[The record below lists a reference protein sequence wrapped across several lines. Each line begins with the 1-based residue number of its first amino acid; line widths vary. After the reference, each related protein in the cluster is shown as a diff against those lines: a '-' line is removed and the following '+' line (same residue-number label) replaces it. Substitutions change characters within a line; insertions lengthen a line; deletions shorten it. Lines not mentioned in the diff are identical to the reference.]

1 MSTISDTMPDFSG
14 YILNRQYHLQ
24 DLLGAGTYGV
34 VYKALDTLASIP
46 HPTYR
51 AIKIMRKSSDR
62 KFDDIQREITLHH
75 AVSHHRGVVRLHD
88 AFDDKRYVYV
98 VMDFCEGG
106 DLFSHICEKR
116 TYEGNERLAR
126 TAFISLIDAVQAC
139 HDDGITHRDLKP
151 ENVLSSEDGSELYLA
166 DFGVSTLKRTVDD
179 FGCGTGIYMSP
190 GMFPYSSYSRTYN
203 LMRLHRMRWRH
214 V

>member
-75 AVSHHRGVVRLHD
+75 AVSHHRGVVRLHG
-88 AFDDKRYVYV
+88 AFDDKRYVFV
-98 VMDFCEGG
+98 TEAQLLPRWRPLQP
-106 DLFSHICEKR
+106 DLREAGVRPSSMLSR
-116 TYEGNERLAR
+116 RATMMGSR
-126 TAFISLIDAVQAC
+126 TA
-139 HDDGITHRDLKP
+139 T
-151 ENVLSSEDGSELYLA
+151 
-166 DFGVSTLKRTVDD
+166 
-179 FGCGTGIYMSP
+179 
-190 GMFPYSSYSRTYN
+190 
-203 LMRLHRMRWRH
+203 
-214 V
+214 